1 MGPHQRAPTLLQRR
15 QAQTR
20 KGCES
25 RPFEKKIQISDLAMG
40 RIFMRDLIIQRLWM
54 FDCQILLLT
63 GMQHANFV
71 DFVVPHFD
79 ERTVVLQCLEAN

>member
-1 MGPHQRAPTLLQRR
+1 
-15 QAQTR
+15 
-20 KGCES
+20 
-25 RPFEKKIQISDLAMG
+25 MG

-79 ERTVVLQCLEAN
+79 EREVVLQCLEAN